1 MADARSKHLR
11 KLRRRLRGARS
22 MSIQAGVLAGAS
34 AILVPHAGLGAPDA
48 VWVAAAGGSVVA
60 AFWRWRDYREV
71 RALPVPDP
79 EPDAVMRRLGGI
91 VGSLPA
97 GQGALDELR
106 RQRSRLRLRGLA
118 VAPYWQ
124 RLDRASV
131 TLSGLAGRLSGPAE
145 EAVLEAFVVEGALR
159 DLADRGAGVERALR
173 ISPADARPT
182 LQDALDDLVGQLSD
196 GVDAFERL
204 VAAAAG
210 YVAEDGRLGAKY
222 LDPATTRLTEATDL
236 LRGIAAGL
244 AELRQQHP

>member
-11 KLRRRLRGARS
+11 KVRRGLRGARRW
-22 MSIQAGVLAGAS
+22 SIQAGALAGAS
-34 AILVPHAGLGAPDA
+34 AILVPYAGIGLPDA
-48 VWVAAAGGSVVA
+48 AWVAAAGGSVIA
-60 AFWRWRDYREV
+60 AVWRWRDYRALA
-71 RALPVPDP
+71 ALPVP
-79 EPDAVMRRLGGI
+79 EPTPDDMVRRLTGV
-91 VGSLPA
+91 VGALPA
-97 GQGALDELR
+97 GQSALDELR

-131 TLSGLAGRLSGPAE
+131 TLTGLAGRLSGPASD
-145 EAVLEAFVVEGALR
+145 AVLEAFVVEKGLR
-159 DLADRGAGVERALR
+159 ELAARGADVERALR
-173 ISPADARPT
+173 ISPAESRPA
-182 LQDALDDLVGQLSD
+182 LQAALDDLVSQLAD
-196 GVDAFERL
+196 GVTAFERL

-222 LDPATTRLTEATDL
+222 LDTATARLTEATDL